1 MSANGGKKM
10 NITNTDRLYTNPG
23 FPLASTSK
31 SRETVLAFTQLVQE
45 RREEMERRLHDGVS
59 DEPSYQ
65 IGAASYT
72 EREWGKLLQ
81 SFDTIEEEIRRE
93 IELEAERAEE
103 EKAERELREKEKE
116 EEELQKKALED
127 SGQDT
132 EVCCADSL
140 LADHF
145 VCSCPETDGTG
156 GEKRYHTIID
166 KNSMCCF
173 DPDGNVV
180 WKICFSDITQY
191 ETALDFFKNAESG
204 DELIPACDENFW
216 HGFLNNGGAK

>member
-1 MSANGGKKM
+1 M
-10 NITNTDRLYTNPG
+10 NITKTDRFYTNPE
-23 FPLASTSK
+23 FPPASASR
-31 SRETVLAFTQLVQE
+31 SRETINAFTQLVQD

-72 EREWGKLLQ
+72 EKEWGKLLQ

-93 IELEAERAEE
+93 IEMETERAEE
-103 EKAERELREKEKE
+103 EKAARELREKEQE
-116 EEELQKKALED
+116 EEQRQKKELED
-127 SGQDT
+127 SAHDT
-132 EVCCADSL
+132 EPCCADAL

-145 VCSCPETDGTG
+145 VCSCPETDGTA

-173 DPDGNVV
+173 DPDGNVI

-191 ETALDFFKNAESG
+191 ETALDFFKNADSG
-204 DELIPACDENFW
+204 DDLLPACQENFW
-216 HGFLNNGGAK
+216 HDFLNGGGAK